1 MRITTNLICVVAT
14 AGSLA
19 AQTSKSPIKGT
30 LLGGSTQRP
39 VDFASLLLR
48 SPKDS
53 TLVTGTQ
60 SKADGSFRFEAL
72 HGSYILEVRAL
83 GYKTWYRQ
91 LTLTSATDLGKIL
104 LSEDAKQLGEVQI
117 AAKRPIMQRKADR
130 MVFDPEQLAPA
141 GTTALDLLRE
151 TPGVNVTDEGISLI
165 GKGSVVVLIN
175 DKRVRLS
182 GTALANLLRS
192 YSKADLSEVQILTT
206 PPAKYEAEGNAGVL
220 NIVLKKAKNDFFGGN
235 ISTSLK
241 YRDEHWG
248 YSASTGLN
256 YKKGRI
262 SSSLQLNAGQFTSV
276 GGFATYRS
284 YTQRPLYS
292 SSESKFNIT
301 GQWAGLRASLDYQLS
316 PELSLGANLSFSPS
330 VEKPRREN
338 LTEDYTTLP
347 SGERQLQ
354 LRMPGTADERERAGY
369 TSANVHLEKSFA
381 GHAGRR
387 LSWDVDYVGF
397 DSREERNFDSKSYDG
412 TGALL
417 PGQDFRFDSETHQQ
431 TRSYISS
438 IDYSHPLGALQ
449 LNFGVKG
456 SWTRTS
462 NVNDYA
468 ASSTLGE
475 RHDQLRFDEHIYALY
490 ADLARSLSAQWSLR
504 SGLRLEYTHTDG
516 QVNGQHRLKTRD
528 YLNLF
533 PTVFVG
539 YTPSER
545 HAFSLNGSIR
555 LQRPHFGQL
564 SPFPKYEN
572 RYSTLQGKED
582 LRAAQQ
588 ANLSLGYTLGGKL
601 NLQLSGSYLWDGIA
615 QVVRLDPAT
624 NQAYYTH
631 DNAAED
637 RRLTLDMSYV
647 FNSWS
652 FLQSYISQQVS
663 YTDSYTRYEGRKL
676 YGSTGLSYNFN
687 INNTLFLNRSKTLQ
701 GTVSLY
707 YSSPTYDAGLRIGHI
722 LSGGLGLSYSL
733 LEGKLRLTTGLS
745 NLFAKDVV
753 TRLSNADYG
762 MRVVNSAMPNDFK
775 IGLSYHFG
783 APIKGKEA
791 RRSAEE
797 LRSRM

>member
-60 SKADGSFRFEAL
+60 SKADGSFRFEAP

-262 SSSLQLNAGQFTSV
+262 SSSLQLNAGQFTRV
-276 GGFATYRS
+276 GGLPTSRS
-284 YTQRPLYS
+284 YTQRPRYPS
-292 SSESKFNIT
+292 RESKFTIT

-316 PELSLGANLSFSPS
+316 PELSLGASLSFSPS

-347 SGERQLQ
+347 SGQRQLQ
-354 LRMPGTADERERAGY
+354 LRMPGTADERERSSY
-369 TSANVHLEKSFA
+369 TSANVHLEKSFT

-397 DSREERNFDSKSYDG
+397 DSREERNFDSKSYSS

-438 IDYSHPLGALQ
+438 IDYSHPLGAMQ

-539 YTPSER
+539 YAPSER

>member
-1 MRITTNLICVVAT
+1 MRITTSLICVVAT

-60 SKADGSFRFEAL
+60 SKADGSFRFEAP

-235 ISTSLK
+235 INTSLK

-783 APIKGKEA
+783 APIKSKEA
-791 RRSAEE
+791 RGSADE

>member
-1 MRITTNLICVVAT
+1 MRTTTNLICIVAA

-60 SKADGSFRFEAL
+60 SKADGSFRFEAP

-104 LSEDAKQLGEVQI
+104 LSEDTKQLGEVQI

-182 GTALANLLRS
+182 GTALANLLR

>member
-1 MRITTNLICVVAT
+1 MRITTNLICIVA
-14 AGSLA
+14 AASSLA

-60 SKADGSFRFEAL
+60 SKADGAFRFEAP

-91 LTLTSATDLGKIL
+91 LTLTNATDLGKIL

-130 MVFDPEQLAPA
+130 MVFDPEQLSPA

-235 ISTSLK
+235 INTSLK

-316 PELSLGANLSFSPS
+316 PELSLGASLSFSPS

-338 LTEDYTTLP
+338 LTEDYLTLP

-354 LRMPGTADERERAGY
+354 LRMPGTADERERSSY

-381 GHAGRR
+381 GHKGRR

-438 IDYSHPLGALQ
+438 IDYSHPLGAMQ

-490 ADLARSLSAQWSLR
+490 ADLARPLSAQWSLR

-783 APIKGKEA
+783 APIKSKEA
-791 RRSAEE
+791 RGSADE

>member
-60 SKADGSFRFEAL
+60 SKADGSFRFEAP

-468 ASSTLGE
+468 ASSTLGA

-539 YTPSER
+539 YTPSEL

>member
-1 MRITTNLICVVAT
+1 MRITTNLICIVA
-14 AGSLA
+14 AASSLA

-60 SKADGSFRFEAL
+60 SKADGSFRFEAPQ
-72 HGSYILEVRAL
+72 GSYILEVRAL
-83 GYKTWYRQ
+83 GYKTWHRQ

-130 MVFDPEQLAPA
+130 MVFDPEQLAPS
-141 GTTALDLLRE
+141 GSTALDLLRE
-151 TPGVNVTDEGISLI
+151 TPGLNVTDQGISLI
-165 GKGSVVVLIN
+165 GKGQVIVLIN

-182 GTALANLLRS
+182 GSALANLLRS

-235 ISTSLK
+235 ISTDFN
-241 YRDEHWG
+241 YRDERWG
-248 YSASTGLN
+248 YYASTGLN
-256 YKKGRI
+256 YKKDRI
-262 SSSLQLNAGQFTSV
+262 SSSLQLNAGQGTYR

-292 SSESKFNIT
+292 SSESKFENVDK
-301 GQWAGLRASLDYQLS
+301 WAGLRASLDYQLS
-316 PELSLGANLSFSPS
+316 PELSLGGSLSFSPS

-338 LTEDYTTLP
+338 LTEDYLTLP

-354 LRMPGTADERERAGY
+354 LRMPGTADETNRSSY

-381 GHAGRR
+381 GHKGRR
-387 LSWDVDYVGF
+387 LSWDLDYVGF
-397 DSREERNFDSKSYDG
+397 DSREERNFDSKSYSS

-438 IDYSHPLGALQ
+438 IDYSHPLGAMQ
-449 LNFGVKG
+449 LNFGAKG

-490 ADLARSLSAQWSLR
+490 ADLARPLSAQWSLR
-504 SGLRLEYTHTDG
+504 GGLRLEYTHTDG
-516 QVNGQHRLKTRD
+516 EVNGQRRLKTRD

-555 LQRPHFGQL
+555 LHRPSFGQL
-564 SPFPKYEN
+564 SPFPRYEN
-572 RYSTLQGKED
+572 RYNTLQGKED

-601 NLQLSGSYLWDGIA
+601 NIQLSGSHLWDGIN
-615 QVVRLDPAT
+615 QVIRLDPAT
-624 NQAYYTH
+624 NQGYYTH
-631 DNAAED
+631 DNAASET
-637 RRLTLDMSYV
+637 RLALDMSYV

-663 YTDSYTRYEGRKL
+663 YTDSYALYQGSKL
-676 YGSTGLSYNFN
+676 YSSSGLSYNFN
-687 INNTLFLNRSKTLQ
+687 INNTLFLNPSKTLQ

-707 YSSPTYDAGLRIGHI
+707 YTAPMYEAGLRIGHI
-722 LSGGLGLSYSL
+722 LNGGLGLSYSL
-733 LEGKLRLTTGLS
+733 LQGKLRLTTGLS
-745 NLFAKDVV
+745 NLFAKDMVI
-753 TRLSNADYG
+753 RLGNADYQ
-762 MRVVNSAMPNDFK
+762 MRVVNTATANNFK
-775 IGLSYHFG
+775 IGLSYNFG

-791 RRSAEE
+791 RGSAQE

>member
-1 MRITTNLICVVAT
+1 MRITTNLICVVAA

-104 LSEDAKQLGEVQI
+104 LSEDTKQLGEVQI

-182 GTALANLLRS
+182 GTALTNLLRS

-347 SGERQLQ
+347 SGQRQLQ

-707 YSSPTYDAGLRIGHI
+707 YTSPTYDAGLRIGHI

>member
-1 MRITTNLICVVAT
+1 M
-14 AGSLA
+14 
-19 AQTSKSPIKGT
+19 
-30 LLGGSTQRP
+30 
-39 VDFASLLLR
+39 DFASLLLR

-60 SKADGSFRFEAL
+60 SKADGSFRFEAP

-241 YRDEHWG
+241 YRDQHWG

-316 PELSLGANLSFSPS
+316 PELSLGASLSFSPS
-330 VEKPRREN
+330 IEKPRREN

-438 IDYSHPLGALQ
+438 IDYSHPLGAMQ
-449 LNFGVKG
+449 LNFGAKG

-490 ADLARSLSAQWSLR
+490 ADLSRSLSAQWSLR

-545 HAFSLNGSIR
+545 HAFNLNGSIR

>member
-1 MRITTNLICVVAT
+1 MRITTNLICIVA
-14 AGSLA
+14 AASSLA

-53 TLVTGTQ
+53 TLVTGSQ
-60 SKADGSFRFEAL
+60 SKADGSFRFEAP

-235 ISTSLK
+235 INTSLK

-316 PELSLGANLSFSPS
+316 PELSLGASLSFSPS

-338 LTEDYTTLP
+338 LTEDYLTLP

-354 LRMPGTADERERAGY
+354 LRMPGTADERERSSY
-369 TSANVHLEKSFA
+369 TSANVHLESFA
-381 GHAGRR
+381 GHKGRR

-438 IDYSHPLGALQ
+438 IDYSHPLGAMQ

-490 ADLARSLSAQWSLR
+490 ADLARPLSAQWSLR

-533 PTVFVG
+533 PTVFIG

-783 APIKGKEA
+783 ARIKSKEA
-791 RRSAEE
+791 RGSADE

>member
-60 SKADGSFRFEAL
+60 SKADGSFRFEAP

-91 LTLTSATDLGKIL
+91 LTLTSATNLGKIL

-151 TPGVNVTDEGISLI
+151 TPGVNVTDQGISLI

-316 PELSLGANLSFSPS
+316 PELSLGASLSFSPS
-330 VEKPRREN
+330 IEKPRREN

-369 TSANVHLEKSFA
+369 TSANVHLEKNFA

-438 IDYSHPLGALQ
+438 IDYSHPLGAMQ
-449 LNFGVKG
+449 LNFGAKG

-490 ADLARSLSAQWSLR
+490 ADIARPLSAQWSLR

-516 QVNGQHRLKTRD
+516 QVNGQPL
-528 YLNLF
+528 
-533 PTVFVG
+533 
-539 YTPSER
+539 
-545 HAFSLNGSIR
+545 
-555 LQRPHFGQL
+555 
-564 SPFPKYEN
+564 
-572 RYSTLQGKED
+572 
-582 LRAAQQ
+582 
-588 ANLSLGYTLGGKL
+588 
-601 NLQLSGSYLWDGIA
+601 
-615 QVVRLDPAT
+615 
-624 NQAYYTH
+624 
-631 DNAAED
+631 
-637 RRLTLDMSYV
+637 
-647 FNSWS
+647 
-652 FLQSYISQQVS
+652 
-663 YTDSYTRYEGRKL
+663 
-676 YGSTGLSYNFN
+676 
-687 INNTLFLNRSKTLQ
+687 
-701 GTVSLY
+701 
-707 YSSPTYDAGLRIGHI
+707 
-722 LSGGLGLSYSL
+722 
-733 LEGKLRLTTGLS
+733 
-745 NLFAKDVV
+745 
-753 TRLSNADYG
+753 
-762 MRVVNSAMPNDFK
+762 
-775 IGLSYHFG
+775 
-783 APIKGKEA
+783 
-791 RRSAEE
+791 
-797 LRSRM
+797 

>member
-19 AQTSKSPIKGT
+19 AQTSKNPIKGT

-60 SKADGSFRFEAL
+60 SKADGSFRFEAP
-72 HGSYILEVRAL
+72 HGSYILEIRAL

-91 LTLTSATDLGKIL
+91 LTLTSTTDLGKIL

-316 PELSLGANLSFSPS
+316 PELSLGASLSFSPS
-330 VEKPRREN
+330 IEKPRREN

-347 SGERQLQ
+347 SGQRQLQ

-397 DSREERNFDSKSYDG
+397 DSREERNFDSKSYSS

-438 IDYSHPLGALQ
+438 IDYSHPLGAMQ
-449 LNFGVKG
+449 LNFGAKG

-490 ADLARSLSAQWSLR
+490 ADLARPLSAQWSLR

-533 PTVFVG
+533 PTVFIG

-791 RRSAEE
+791 RRNAEE

>member
-1 MRITTNLICVVAT
+1 MRITTNLICVVAA

-60 SKADGSFRFEAL
+60 SKADGSFRFEAP

-104 LSEDAKQLGEVQI
+104 LSEDTKQLGEVQI

-354 LRMPGTADERERAGY
+354 LRMPGTADERERSSY

-397 DSREERNFDSKSYDG
+397 DSREERNFDSKSYSS

-438 IDYSHPLGALQ
+438 IDYSHPLGAMQ

-490 ADLARSLSAQWSLR
+490 ADLARPLSAQWSLR

>member
-1 MRITTNLICVVAT
+1 MRITTNLICVVAA

-104 LSEDAKQLGEVQI
+104 LSEDTKQLGEVQI

-182 GTALANLLRS
+182 GTALTNLLRS

-707 YSSPTYDAGLRIGHI
+707 YTSPTYDAGLRIGHI

>member
-1 MRITTNLICVVAT
+1 MRITTSLICVVAT

-60 SKADGSFRFEAL
+60 SKADGSFRFEAP

-91 LTLTSATDLGKIL
+91 LTLTSTTDLGKIL

-449 LNFGVKG
+449 LNFGAKG

>member
-1 MRITTNLICVVAT
+1 MRITTNLICIVA
-14 AGSLA
+14 AASSLA

-60 SKADGSFRFEAL
+60 SKADGSFRFEAPQ
-72 HGSYILEVRAL
+72 GRYILEVRAL

-104 LSEDAKQLGEVQI
+104 LSEDTKQLGEVQI

-182 GTALANLLRS
+182 GSALANLLRS

-235 ISTSLK
+235 INTSLK

-262 SSSLQLNAGQFTSV
+262 SSSLQLNAGQYTNI

-316 PELSLGANLSFSPS
+316 PELSLGASLSFSPS
-330 VEKPRREN
+330 IEKPRREN

-347 SGERQLQ
+347 SGQRQLQ
-354 LRMPGTADERERAGY
+354 LRMPGTADERERSSY

-381 GHAGRR
+381 GHKGRR

-397 DSREERNFDSKSYDG
+397 DSREERNFDSKSYSS

-438 IDYSHPLGALQ
+438 MDYSHPLGALQ

-624 NQAYYTH
+624 NQGYYTH

-637 RRLTLDMSYV
+637 RRLTLDMSYI

-663 YTDSYTRYEGRKL
+663 YTDSRVLYEGRKL

-707 YSSPTYDAGLRIGHI
+707 YTSPMYDAGLRIGHI
-722 LSGGLGLSYSL
+722 LNGGIGLSYSL

-745 NLFAKDVV
+745 NLFAKDVAM
-753 TRLSNADYG
+753 RLSNADYE
-762 MRVVNSAMPNDFK
+762 MRVVNSSTVNNFK

-783 APIKGKEA
+783 ARIKSKEA
-791 RRSAEE
+791 RGSADE

>member
-1 MRITTNLICVVAT
+1 MRITTNLICVVAA

-91 LTLTSATDLGKIL
+91 LTLTSTTDLGKIL

>member
-60 SKADGSFRFEAL
+60 SKADGSFRFEAP

-104 LSEDAKQLGEVQI
+104 LSEDTKQLGEVQI

-369 TSANVHLEKSFA
+369 TSANVHLEKNFA

-438 IDYSHPLGALQ
+438 IDYSHPLGATQ

-490 ADLARSLSAQWSLR
+490 ADLARSLSTQWSLR

-733 LEGKLRLTTGLS
+733 LQGKLRLTTGLS